1 MITRKDLFK
10 NINLQLFA
18 EETEEATAEQAKAT
32 EQAAETKAE
41 TKVETK
47 AEEAKYTDAEVDR
60 LINQKRAEWERKKEE
75 ADKVAK
81 MDNDEKHKYELEQE
95 RKEKAELQK
104 ELDTIKISRTASTLL
119 KESKIDA
126 TDDILSFVVGED
138 ETQTKANIN
147 KFVKIIEEQVK
158 KAEKERATGLTPKNY
173 ENKGDTLSEI
183 EKRIAKY
190 N

>member
-18 EETEEATAEQAKAT
+18 EGQTDPATDTATDTATEEKKKEVAK
-32 EQAAETKAE
+32 
-41 TKVETK
+41 
-47 AEEAKYTDAEVDR
+47 EEPKYTDAEVDR

-81 MDNDEKHKYELEQE
+81 MDSDEKHKYELDQE

-104 ELDTIKISRTASTLL
+104 ELATIKLSKTASALL
-119 KESKIDA
+119 KESEIEA
-126 TDDILSFVVGED
+126 TDEILSFVVGED

-158 KAEKERATGLTPKNY
+158 KAEKERATGFTPKNY
-173 ENKGDTLSEI
+173 NNGKTLSEI